1 MNKYVKSFKSHS
13 ITWNTTV
20 VLVFLMLVTM
30 AADCGG
36 GGGGNGG
43 GGSSES
49 TSSKACVS
57 ITVDTIKHRGTLVDV
72 KGTVTNNCS
81 KAIWMAEVQATCFSS
96 SGSVVDRDPE
106 YVEDVSSGGQAYYSA
121 LIQDDNEEVEK
132 CKSEVTDVTFK

>member
-1 MNKYVKSFKSHS
+1 MYNNTNLRQGKSAKYISL
-13 ITWNTTV
+13 
-20 VLVFLMLVTM
+20 VLVFLMLVTI

-43 GGSSES
+43 GGSSGS

-57 ITVDTIKHRGTLVDV
+57 ITIDTVKHRGTLVDV

-96 SGSVVDRDPE
+96 SGLVVDRDPE
-106 YVEDVSSGGQAYYSA
+106 YVEDVSSGDQSYYSA
-121 LIQDDNEEVEK
+121 LIQDGNEEVK
-132 CKSEVTDVTFK
+132 NCKSEVVDVTFK